1 MFKAAF
7 PWAEHKEEIAER
19 DYLKTLITTSQD
31 EVAGNVWIPEAFGT
45 HKRTSVLSNLAL
57 TETIALQLAEDYQM
71 VPWIRALVDETPIAK
86 SMDDPQ
92 KSISPPPKF
101 IFAANDKAHLP
112 PPTPRGATP
121 RARGRPRASSP
132 AKSTTPAPKSP
143 RKSRTTKAAKESNA
157 AHAREASASLQSA
170 LNDAASIADSESID
184 GERVRVDVE
193 SIVKV
198 NGDTEST
205 TTKVQIQM
213 PGASAELPLPENPE
227 EMIQKAKEMVE
238 EAKKFEGES
247 SSRVSKR
254 KAEEL
259 DEDDDEDGEIEL
271 QPAKKT
277 KLLEQHLKKETV
289 RKRALIGFATTLA
302 IGSVTFRVPTFY
314 RI

>member
-1 MFKAAF
+1 
-7 PWAEHKEEIAER
+7 
-19 DYLKTLITTSQD
+19 
-31 EVAGNVWIPEAFGT
+31 
-45 HKRTSVLSNLAL
+45 
-57 TETIALQLAEDYQM
+57 M
-71 VPWIRALVDETPIAK
+71 VPWVRALVDETPIAK
-86 SMDDPQ
+86 NNMDDPQ

-101 IFAANDKAHLP
+101 VFAANDKAHLP

-121 RARGRPRASSP
+121 RARGRPRAISP

-143 RKSRTTKAAKESNA
+143 RKSRTTKAAKESIA

-193 SIVKV
+193 SVVKV

-213 PGASAELPLPENPE
+213 PGGSAELPLPENPE
-227 EMIQKAKEMVE
+227 DMIQKAKEMVE
-238 EAKKFEGES
+238 EAKKLDGES
-247 SSRVSKR
+247 SSKVSKR

-259 DEDDDEDGEIEL
+259 DEDDDDDEDGEMEL
-271 QPAKKT
+271 QPAKKA

-302 IGSVTFRVPTFY
+302 IGSVIFRVSIFY
-314 RI
+314 CANTGCRAFLPYVI